1 MRTRLV
7 LALTVAVVGA
17 SLYGGHSNATAAAAS
32 RCIAR
37 ITQFAF
43 SPSTA
48 PEGSNVTL
56 SLQVQNCSRRSQTLT
71 LTRFGTEPRGCPVID
86 PITKGV
92 TIKAR
97 STYTESTPMTAP
109 PCEGTERISERV
121 SKAGILLEQSEAD
134 LQVTAAGH

>member
-1 MRTRLV
+1 MRV
-7 LALTVAVVGA
+7 LLAVLLAACCVLGWQ
-17 SLYGGHSNATAAAAS
+17 GRAAAAPARS
-32 RCIAR
+32 RCIAK
-37 ITQFAF
+37 ITRFAF
-43 SPSTA
+43 SPATA
-48 PEGSNVTL
+48 TEGSNVTL
-56 SLQVQNCSRRSQTLT
+56 LLQVQNCTRRTQILT
-71 LTRFGTEPRGCPVID
+71 LARSGTEPPGCPVID

-109 PCEGTERISERV
+109 PCKGTERISERV